1 MIRTTHSSR
10 IVKMLIVLE
19 ICMVVL
25 IGRLFLVQY
34 LQRESYLKSLLKT
47 ETKSQIKRGKILD
60 RQYSVFAI
68 NQDMVSV
75 VADPKVM
82 TVAPHVVASKLA
94 PLLDASES
102 ELLSALRKKDKRYV
116 RLDMNLDYSRLKDL
130 RGITESIYG
139 LNYEVSGK
147 RRYPRGE
154 MASHIVGYTDFENK
168 GIEGIENQHNAY
180 LAPHELESAID
191 SADAKGRS
199 NSPLNFGPDAAE
211 QGHNIVLTLDES
223 IQYIA
228 EKELI
233 AGCRKWRAKSG
244 SVIVMHSK
252 SGEILAMANYPA
264 YDPNRYSQ
272 SKELAKRNLAI
283 WAQYEPGSV
292 FKVVTASAA
301 INEKVMSADSQVYC
315 ELGRY
320 RLPNGHVI
328 HDIKPNTWL
337 TLTEVIQKSS
347 NIGIVKIA
355 SRLDKERLEDYTRR
369 FGFGEKTG
377 IDLPFEQ
384 EGSMRGFRKWDGY
397 SMATVP
403 FGQGISVTALQMLN
417 AMNAIATRGVLLK
430 PYVTQ
435 QILDRNGNLVK
446 RFHPTPIRRVISSE
460 TAETITDMLV
470 RVTELGGGI
479 RARVRGYRVA
489 GKTGTAQKAEKGKG
503 YVDGKVTTS
512 FAGFLPAE
520 DPLVSIIVVVDE
532 PAGAELSSRVTAP
545 IFREIADQVMR
556 YLTHKDLFAQR
567 TTDVEVYDT
576 N

>member
-1 MIRTTHSSR
+1 
-10 IVKMLIVLE
+10 
-19 ICMVVL
+19 MVVL

-82 TVAPHVVASKLA
+82 KVAPHVVASKLA

-116 RLDMNLDYSRLKDL
+116 RLARNLDYSRLKEL
-130 RGITESIYG
+130 RGITKSIYG

-147 RRYPRGE
+147 RRYPRRELGC
-154 MASHIVGYTDFENK
+154 HIVGYTDYENK
-168 GIEGIENQHNAY
+168 GIEGIENEHNAY
-180 LAPHELESAID
+180 LAPHELEST
-191 SADAKGRS
+191 
-199 NSPLNFGPDAAE
+199 SPLDFGPDAAE

-223 IQYIA
+223 IQFIS
-228 EKELI
+228 EKALI
-233 AGCRKWRAKSG
+233 AGCKKWRAKSG

-272 SKELAKRNLAI
+272 SGELAKRNLAI
-283 WAQYEPGSV
+283 WAPYEPGSV
-292 FKVVTASAA
+292 FKIVTASAA

-328 HDIKPNTWL
+328 NDIKPNTWL

-403 FGQGISVTALQMLN
+403 FGQGISVTALQLLN

-446 RFHPTPIRRVISSE
+446 RFHPKPIRRVISSE

>member
-82 TVAPHVVASKLA
+82 KVAPHVVASKLA

-116 RLDMNLDYSRLKDL
+116 RLDRNLDYSRLKEL

-147 RRYPRGE
+147 RRYPRRELGC
-154 MASHIVGYTDFENK
+154 HIVGFTDYENK
-168 GIEGIENQHNAY
+168 GIEGIENEHNAY
-180 LAPHELESAID
+180 LAPHELEST
-191 SADAKGRS
+191 
-199 NSPLNFGPDAAE
+199 SPLDFGPDATE

-223 IQYIA
+223 IQFIA
-228 EKELI
+228 AKELI

-272 SKELAKRNLAI
+272 SGELAKRNLAI

-292 FKVVTASAA
+292 FKIVTASAA

-328 HDIKPNTWL
+328 NDIKPNTWL

-355 SRLDKERLEDYTRR
+355 SRLEKERLEDYTRR

-384 EGSMRGFRKWDGY
+384 DGSMRGFRKWDGY

-446 RFHPTPIRRVISSE
+446 RFHPKPIRRVISSE

-520 DPLVSIIVVVDE
+520 DPLISIIVVVDE
-532 PAGAELSSRVTAP
+532 PAGDPLSSRVTAP